1 MTVGIL
7 LPIWRPGLGVY
18 VVNDVSRQALFFD
31 FRLFSGFVSDLKFSF
46 FLFYFSK
53 LQFILFFWK
62 VKREWRG
69 SFCSLRRPPTF
80 LSFRYFSST
89 WRFRSLLSFY
99 KKCRRKGKKG
109 SWVFCFSF
117 FSFWFNY
124 RILYFIIF
132 YYIKKYFIPFWA
144 VFFLLYGLD
153 SRLFYGGNAANGAR
167 IRCVW

>member
-117 FSFWFNY
+117 FPFDLIIGY
-124 RILYFIIF
+124 YILLYKKIF
-132 YYIKKYFIPFWA
+132 YSILGG
-144 VFFLLYGLD
+144 FFLLYGLD